1 MDQAAEI
8 IEVPQSPA
16 IIETSND
23 PPIKPKARARI
34 YFSFTDS
41 IQLSEIPFVL
51 MLFLGVFIFGITV
64 FPLGMLTLDYHGL
77 LPAERSGFFT
87 YLQQMTSLHGFM
99 HPLGLLFNSGLFLIA
114 TQSYGWAHVILYA
127 AHAFTA
133 VLLAVL
139 ISRKYTRLESIF
151 FGMMYLSLPLFTGQY
166 GWFSQANLTLALLV
180 LALELLVLQSTR
192 LDLVVKGAILVILQI
207 ICILLH
213 ESMLF
218 TFIPFLIFLLPTEKP
233 YFGGV
238 HLRTILLLSVP
249 SIIYLVIKVFV
260 ITPHSLGNFFSTE
273 VVKGVTSF
281 FETIASFFLHP
292 EYYTSFWSQ
301 AFSEGVNVLSHS
313 DILLLSTVC
322 FAGFLI
328 YEISVFFT
336 NRFSDGLVP
345 SPLVNPFLWAIL
357 GLVTSIPFSPS
368 AMGFPIF
375 CFLVAILQSI
385 RLFSRRV
392 EVLVTCVLLFFF
404 IPISLGILSEMKNQ
418 SDIDARHIK
427 TISQRIQDVSQGKT
441 QTVILIENP
450 PETKTLPSFNLYMQ
464 ECIGLLNCMNPAIQ
478 RLTNTVSAVYFKS
491 VPEGVSAMVLPFSYD
506 PKENE
511 LIAK

>member
-1 MDQAAEI
+1 
-8 IEVPQSPA
+8 
-16 IIETSND
+16 
-23 PPIKPKARARI
+23 
-34 YFSFTDS
+34 
-41 IQLSEIPFVL
+41 
-51 MLFLGVFIFGITV
+51 
-64 FPLGMLTLDYHGL
+64 
-77 LPAERSGFFT
+77 
-87 YLQQMTSLHGFM
+87 
-99 HPLGLLFNSGLFLIA
+99 
-114 TQSYGWAHVILYA
+114 
-127 AHAFTA
+127 
-133 VLLAVL
+133 
-139 ISRKYTRLESIF
+139 
-151 FGMMYLSLPLFTGQY
+151 
-166 GWFSQANLTLALLV
+166 
-180 LALELLVLQSTR
+180 
-192 LDLVVKGAILVILQI
+192 
-207 ICILLH
+207 
-213 ESMLF
+213 
-218 TFIPFLIFLLPTEKP
+218 
-233 YFGGV
+233 
-238 HLRTILLLSVP
+238 
-249 SIIYLVIKVFV
+249 
-260 ITPHSLGNFFSTE
+260 
-273 VVKGVTSF
+273 
-281 FETIASFFLHP
+281 
-292 EYYTSFWSQ
+292 
-301 AFSEGVNVLSHS
+301 
-313 DILLLSTVC
+313 
-322 FAGFLI
+322 
-328 YEISVFFT
+328 
-336 NRFSDGLVP
+336 VP

-368 AMGFPIF
+368 AMGFPLF